1 MGGGAPCKVPR
12 QQDASPGPRSLTEK
26 SFPPWRLGRRGG
38 WRGSRRA
45 RGTRVVDTR
54 AHTRTHARA
63 SLQLCRGPGCPGRGS
78 NGRLA
83 SEGHSCLP
91 APGKLG
97 VPAPTPLGPRPRPG
111 PLPQGPGHGD
121 LRGWKPRARPGLT
134 GDAGRGQ
141 AGAPRHL
148 PSSFSSIAAGLCEW
162 FPPIFSAGRRCYMPG
177 GAGAAGCWAR

>member
-1 MGGGAPCKVPR
+1 MGGGAPCQVPR
-12 QQDASPGPRSLTEK
+12 QQDASPGPWSLTEK
-26 SFPPWRLGRRGG
+26 SFPPRRLGRRGG

-54 AHTRTHARA
+54 AHTRAPA
-63 SLQLCRGPGCPGRGS
+63 SGSAGGPAAQDAGATAG
-78 NGRLA
+78 LA

-111 PLPQGPGHGD
+111 PLPQGPGHAD